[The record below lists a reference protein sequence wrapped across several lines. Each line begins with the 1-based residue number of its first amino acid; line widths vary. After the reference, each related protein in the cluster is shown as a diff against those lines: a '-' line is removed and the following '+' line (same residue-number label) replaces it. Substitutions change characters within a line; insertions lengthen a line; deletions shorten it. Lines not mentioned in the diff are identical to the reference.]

1 MKKLNKKRVALLTAC
16 VVSAVAHMGF
26 AAEAEDMDAYEGAD
40 YVVTATKTQI
50 EKKEVPVAV
59 EVITEQKI
67 KDLGAYSVQDA
78 LRLAAN
84 VDVQDNGMT
93 GNQVQLRGNSTMH
106 TLILI
111 DGKRMAA
118 ENTQSSQNAYELKR
132 INISDVER
140 IEVIRGNGSALYGS
154 DAMGGVINI
163 ITKKATTPSI
173 SVNMHTGTK
182 DEATSFMYSSG
193 KQGKLSLKLGGGI
206 EKVRKIDS
214 GVYKSYSKDSRTGK
228 ITSTDASS
236 TNMYG
241 TRRFLNTG
249 LNYAFD
255 DNHSLDFD
263 MNFMREQLKSFS
275 WNSMGTDYTNTGTM
289 APFLTKQ
296 AAPAA
301 LKAML
306 TKPIADGGKFGLT
319 EGTPRYTAMYNAMY
333 DEFYAQMLESMKE
346 KYGDM
351 ALPVKYPMLSSH
363 FYDNNRSDYSLG
375 YNGKDGKH
383 DYNFRTYF
391 SELRKEN
398 TSWYKNLNTNATK
411 FVDFDMNNYKQLVVE
426 GKDSYKMD
434 DSNTLTFGAEY
445 KKDTMNG
452 THLQGRGSGV
462 HDITVNGKSK
472 TSSEVSSETA
482 AVYLQDE
489 LKVGDKLLLI
499 PAVRIDHHDSF
510 GTHTSPKLGATYKLS
525 ENARLKANWGKGY
538 RAPTLY
544 ELYAQMEKVGMAPMP
559 VNVIGNP
566 DLQPEESTNFDFGF
580 EAEKGKTTGKV
591 TYYHNK
597 IKNMIDGGDYD
608 PVKLAQNIIWSEYIN
623 RGEVEIS
630 GLESEI
636 GYNFDEHWSLR
647 GVYNYMDAKDLQ
659 SGERLAY
666 RARHNGLVQLTYTDA
681 KENPLTVNLY
691 NRYYFNYHQT
701 NSEGYQNDY
710 SYSTTGLIV
719 SKQFNKNYRVYAGVD
734 NIFNKSFLYDTYHT
748 YSIDGR
754 TWRVGAEMTF

>member
-1 MKKLNKKRVALLTAC
+1 MRNLNKKKIALLTAC
-16 VVSAVAHMGF
+16 VVSAVGHMAF
-26 AAEAEDMDAYEGAD
+26 AAEADNYDEYSGAD
-40 YVVTATKTQI
+40 YVVTATKTQL
-50 EKKEVPVAV
+50 EKKEVPQSV

-67 KDLGAYSVQDA
+67 KELGAYSVQDA
-78 LRLAAN
+78 LRLAN
-84 VDVQDNGMT
+84 NIDVQDNGMT
-93 GNQVQLRGNSTMH
+93 GNQVQMRGNSTMH
-106 TLILI
+106 TLILV

-118 ENTQSSQNAYELKR
+118 ENTQSSKNAYELKR

-140 IEVIRGNGSALYGS
+140 IEIIRSNGSALYGS
-154 DAMGGVINI
+154 DAIGGVINI
-163 ITKKATTPSI
+163 ITKKSTTPSI

-193 KQGKLSLKLGGGI
+193 KQGKLSLKIGGGI
-206 EKVRKIDS
+206 EKVRKLDS
-214 GVYKSYSKDSRTGK
+214 GVYKNYSKNTTTGAV
-228 ITSTDASS
+228 TSTDASS

-249 LNYAFD
+249 LSYAFD

-275 WNSMGTDYTNTGTM
+275 WSSMATDYTETQMTTLLG
-289 APFLTKQ
+289 FLRKQ
-296 AAPAA
+296 AIAGGAPAA
-301 LKAML
+301 MVNSQAFVNGLLK
-306 TKPIADGGKFGLT
+306 KG
-319 EGTPRYTAMYNAMY
+319 YTMEQLNA
-333 DEFYAQMLESMKE
+333 SMPDPTTIK
-346 KYGDM
+346 
-351 ALPVKYPMLSSH
+351 KYPQLSSH
-363 FYDNNRSDYSLG
+363 FYDNTRSDYSLG

-391 SELRKEN
+391 SELRKDN
-398 TSWYKNLNTNATK
+398 TSWYKNLNTNADK
-411 FVDFDMNNYKQLVVE
+411 FVDFDQNNYKELVVE

-434 DSNTLTFGAEY
+434 DNNTLTFGAEY
-445 KKDTMNG
+445 KKDIMNG
-452 THLQGRGSGV
+452 THLKGRGTDQ
-462 HDITVNGKSK
+462 HDVTVNGKSK
-472 TSSEVSSETA
+472 ISSEVSSETA
-482 AVYLQDE
+482 AVYLQNE
-489 LKVGDKLLLI
+489 WKIGDKLLLI

-510 GTHTSPKLGATYKLS
+510 GTHTSPKLGVTYKLS
-525 ENARLKANWGKGY
+525 ENARVKANWGKGY

-544 ELYAQMEKVGMAPMP
+544 ELYSQMEKVGMAPMP

-580 EAEKGKTTGKV
+580 EAEKGKVNGKV
-591 TYYHNK
+591 TYYQNK

-608 PVKLAQNIIWSEYIN
+608 PDKLAQNIIWSEYIN
-623 RGEVEIS
+623 RGEVEIK

-636 GYNFDEHWSLR
+636 GYNFDEHWSVR
-647 GVYNYMDAKDLQ
+647 GVYNYLDAKNLETGD
-659 SGERLAY
+659 RLAY
-666 RARHNGLVQLTYTDA
+666 RARHNGLIQLTYTDA

-691 NRYYFNYHQT
+691 NRYYFNYHQSNT
-701 NSEGYQNDY
+701 DGYQQDY
-710 SYSTTGLIV
+710 SYSTTGLTV

>member
-1 MKKLNKKRVALLTAC
+1 MRKMSKKRFAFLTAC
-16 VVSAVAHMGF
+16 VVSAVANMGF
-26 AAEAEDMDAYEGAD
+26 AAEAEDMDVYEGAD

-182 DEATSFMYSSG
+182 DEATSFLYSSG

-206 EKVRKIDS
+206 EKIRKIDS
-214 GVYKSYSKDSRTGK
+214 GVYKSYSSSGS
-228 ITSTDASS
+228 STDAST

-275 WNSMGTDYTNTGTM
+275 WNSMATDYTETQMTTLGNFIKSMTGMDLATM
-289 APFLTKQ
+289 P
-296 AAPAA
+296 PAVA
-301 LKAML
+301 NRILSQ
-306 TKPIADGGKFGLT
+306 FGD
-319 EGTPRYTAMYNAMY
+319 YTVDDLNM
-333 DEFYAQMLESMKE
+333 SMPDPTTIK
-346 KYGDM
+346 
-351 ALPVKYPMLSSH
+351 KYPQISSH

-398 TSWYKNLNTNATK
+398 TSWYKNLNTNTTK
-411 FVDFDMNNYKQLVVE
+411 FVDFDVNNYKQLVVE

-434 DSNTLTFGAEY
+434 DKNTLTFGAEY

-462 HDITVNGKSK
+462 HDIFVNGKSK
-472 TSSEVSSETA
+472 ASSEVSSETA

-580 EAEKGKTTGKV
+580 EAEKGKTNGKV

-608 PVKLAQNIIWSEYIN
+608 PDKLAQNIIWTEYIN

-691 NRYYFNYHQT
+691 NRYYFNYHQSNT
-701 NSEGYQNDY
+701 EGYQNDY

>member
-1 MKKLNKKRVALLTAC
+1 MRNLNKKKIALLTAC
-16 VVSAVAHMGF
+16 VVSAVGHMAF
-26 AAEAEDMDAYEGAD
+26 AAEADNYDEYSGAD
-40 YVVTATKTQI
+40 YVVTATKTQL
-50 EKKEVPVAV
+50 EKKEVPQSV

-67 KDLGAYSVQDA
+67 KELGAYSVQDA
-78 LRLAAN
+78 LRLAN
-84 VDVQDNGMT
+84 NIDVQDNGMT
-93 GNQVQLRGNSTMH
+93 GNQVQMRGNSTMH
-106 TLILI
+106 TLILV

-140 IEVIRGNGSALYGS
+140 IEIIRSNGSALYGS
-154 DAMGGVINI
+154 DAIGGVINI
-163 ITKKATTPSI
+163 ITKKSTTPSI

-193 KQGKLSLKLGGGI
+193 KQGKLSLKIGGGI
-206 EKVRKIDS
+206 EKVRKLDS
-214 GVYKSYSKDSRTGK
+214 GVYKSYSKNSTTGVV
-228 ITSTDASS
+228 TSTDASS

-249 LNYAFD
+249 LSYAFD

-275 WNSMGTDYTNTGTM
+275 WSSMATDYTETQMTTLLG
-289 APFLTKQ
+289 FLRKQ
-296 AAPAA
+296 AIAGGAPAA
-301 LKAML
+301 MVNSQAFVK
-306 TKPIADGGKFGLT
+306 GLLNK
-319 EGTPRYTAMYNAMY
+319 GYTMEQLNA
-333 DEFYAQMLESMKE
+333 SMPDPTTIK
-346 KYGDM
+346 
-351 ALPVKYPMLSSH
+351 KYPQLSSH
-363 FYDNNRSDYSLG
+363 FYDNTRSDYSLG

-391 SELRKEN
+391 SELRKDN
-398 TSWYKNLNTNATK
+398 TSWYKNLNTNADK
-411 FVDFDMNNYKQLVVE
+411 FVDFDQNNYKQLVVE

-434 DSNTLTFGAEY
+434 DNNTLTFGAEY
-445 KKDTMNG
+445 KKDIMNG
-452 THLQGRGSGV
+452 THLKGRGTDQ
-462 HDITVNGKSK
+462 HDVTVNGKSK

-482 AVYLQDE
+482 AVYLQNE
-489 LKVGDKLLLI
+489 WKIGDKLLLI

-525 ENARLKANWGKGY
+525 ENARVKANWGKGY

-544 ELYAQMEKVGMAPMP
+544 ELYSQMEKVGMAPMP

-580 EAEKGKTTGKV
+580 EAEKGNVSGKV
-591 TYYHNK
+591 TYYQNK

-608 PVKLAQNIIWSEYIN
+608 PDKLAQNIIWSKYIN
-623 RGEVEIS
+623 RGEVEIK

-636 GYNFDEHWSLR
+636 GYNFDEHWSVR
-647 GVYNYMDAKDLQ
+647 GVYNYLDAKDLEN
-659 SGERLAY
+659 GDRLAY
-666 RARHNGLVQLTYTDA
+666 RARHNGLIQLTYTDA

-691 NRYYFNYHQT
+691 NRYYFNYHQSNT
-701 NSEGYQNDY
+701 DGYQQDY
-710 SYSTTGLIV
+710 SYSTTGLTV

>member
-1 MKKLNKKRVALLTAC
+1 MRNLNKKKIALLTAC
-16 VVSAVAHMGF
+16 VVSAVGHMAF
-26 AAEAEDMDAYEGAD
+26 AAEADNYDEYSGAD
-40 YVVTATKTQI
+40 YVVTATKTQL
-50 EKKEVPVAV
+50 EKKEVPQSV

-67 KDLGAYSVQDA
+67 KELGSYSVQDA
-78 LRLAAN
+78 LRLAN
-84 VDVQDNGMT
+84 NIDVQDNGMT
-93 GNQVQLRGNSTMH
+93 GNQVQMRGNSTMH
-106 TLILI
+106 TLILV

-118 ENTQSSQNAYELKR
+118 ENTQSSKNAYELKR

-140 IEVIRGNGSALYGS
+140 IEIIRSNGSALYGS
-154 DAMGGVINI
+154 DAIGGVINI
-163 ITKKATTPSI
+163 ITKKSTTPSI

-193 KQGKLSLKLGGGI
+193 KQGKLSLKIGGGI
-206 EKVRKIDS
+206 EKVRKLDS
-214 GVYKSYSKDSRTGK
+214 GVYKNYSKNTTTGAV
-228 ITSTDASS
+228 TSTDANS

-249 LNYAFD
+249 LSYAFD

-275 WNSMGTDYTNTGTM
+275 WSSMATDYTETQMTTLLG
-289 APFLTKQ
+289 FLRKQ
-296 AAPAA
+296 AIAGGAPAA
-301 LKAML
+301 MVNSQVFVNGLLK
-306 TKPIADGGKFGLT
+306 KG
-319 EGTPRYTAMYNAMY
+319 YTMEQLNA
-333 DEFYAQMLESMKE
+333 SMPDPTTIK
-346 KYGDM
+346 
-351 ALPVKYPMLSSH
+351 KYPQLSSH
-363 FYDNNRSDYSLG
+363 FYDNTRSDYSLG

-391 SELRKEN
+391 SELRKDN
-398 TSWYKNLNTNATK
+398 TSWYKNLNTNADK
-411 FVDFDMNNYKQLVVE
+411 FVDFDQNNYKQLVVE

-434 DSNTLTFGAEY
+434 DNNTLTFGAEY
-445 KKDTMNG
+445 KKDIMNG
-452 THLQGRGSGV
+452 THLKGRGTDQ
-462 HDITVNGKSK
+462 HDVTVNGKSK
-472 TSSEVSSETA
+472 ISSEVSSETA
-482 AVYLQDE
+482 AVYLQNE
-489 LKVGDKLLLI
+489 WKIGDKLLLI

-525 ENARLKANWGKGY
+525 ENARVKANWGKGY

-544 ELYAQMEKVGMAPMP
+544 ELYSQMEKVGMAPMP
-559 VNVIGNP
+559 VNVIGNL

-580 EAEKGKTTGKV
+580 EAEKGKVNGKV

-608 PVKLAQNIIWSEYIN
+608 PDKLAQNIIWSKYIN
-623 RGEVEIS
+623 RGEVEIK

-636 GYNFDEHWSLR
+636 GYNFDEHWSVR
-647 GVYNYMDAKDLQ
+647 GVYNYLDAKDLET
-659 SGERLAY
+659 GDRLAY
-666 RARHNGLVQLTYTDA
+666 RARHNGLIQLTYTDA

-691 NRYYFNYHQT
+691 NRYYFNYHQSNT
-701 NSEGYQNDY
+701 DGYQQDY
-710 SYSTTGLIV
+710 SYSTTGLTV

>member
-1 MKKLNKKRVALLTAC
+1 MRNLNKKKIALLTAC
-16 VVSAVAHMGF
+16 VVSAVGHMAF
-26 AAEAEDMDAYEGAD
+26 AAEADNYDEYSGAD
-40 YVVTATKTQI
+40 YVVTATKTQL
-50 EKKEVPVAV
+50 EKKEVPQSV

-67 KDLGAYSVQDA
+67 KELGAYSVQDA
-78 LRLAAN
+78 LRLAN
-84 VDVQDNGMT
+84 NIDVQDNGMT
-93 GNQVQLRGNSTMH
+93 GNQVQMRGNSTMH
-106 TLILI
+106 TLILV

-118 ENTQSSQNAYELKR
+118 ENTQSSKNAYELKR

-140 IEVIRGNGSALYGS
+140 IEIIRSNGSALYGS
-154 DAMGGVINI
+154 DAIGGVINI
-163 ITKKATTPSI
+163 ITKKSTTPSI

-193 KQGKLSLKLGGGI
+193 KQGKLSLKIGGGI
-206 EKVRKIDS
+206 EKVRKLDS
-214 GVYKSYSKDSRTGK
+214 GVYKNYSKNTTTGAV
-228 ITSTDASS
+228 TSTDANS

-249 LNYAFD
+249 LSYAFD

-275 WNSMGTDYTNTGTM
+275 WSSMATDYTETQMTTLLG
-289 APFLTKQ
+289 FLRKQ
-296 AAPAA
+296 AIAGGAPAA
-301 LKAML
+301 MVNSQVFVNGLLK
-306 TKPIADGGKFGLT
+306 KG
-319 EGTPRYTAMYNAMY
+319 YTMEQLNA
-333 DEFYAQMLESMKE
+333 SMPDPTTIK
-346 KYGDM
+346 
-351 ALPVKYPMLSSH
+351 KYPQLSSH
-363 FYDNNRSDYSLG
+363 FYDNTRSDYSLG

-391 SELRKEN
+391 SELRKDN
-398 TSWYKNLNTNATK
+398 TSWYKNLNTNADK
-411 FVDFDMNNYKQLVVE
+411 FVDFDQNNYKQLVVE

-434 DSNTLTFGAEY
+434 DNNTLTFGAEY
-445 KKDTMNG
+445 KKDIMNG
-452 THLQGRGSGV
+452 THLKGRGTDQ
-462 HDITVNGKSK
+462 HDVTVNGKSK
-472 TSSEVSSETA
+472 ISSEVSSETA
-482 AVYLQDE
+482 AVYLQNE
-489 LKVGDKLLLI
+489 WKIGDKLLLI

-525 ENARLKANWGKGY
+525 ENARVKANWGKGY

-544 ELYAQMEKVGMAPMP
+544 ELYSQMEKVGMAPMP

-580 EAEKGKTTGKV
+580 EAEKGKVNGKV
-591 TYYHNK
+591 SYYHNK

-608 PVKLAQNIIWSEYIN
+608 PDKLAQNIIWSKYIN
-623 RGEVEIS
+623 RGEVEIK

-636 GYNFDEHWSLR
+636 GYNFDEHWSVR
-647 GVYNYMDAKDLQ
+647 GVYNYLDAKDLET
-659 SGERLAY
+659 GDRLAY
-666 RARHNGLVQLTYTDA
+666 RARHNGLIQLTYTDA

-691 NRYYFNYHQT
+691 NRYYFNYHQSNT
-701 NSEGYQNDY
+701 DGYQQDY
-710 SYSTTGLIV
+710 SYSTTGLTV

>member
-1 MKKLNKKRVALLTAC
+1 MRNLNKKKIALLTAC
-16 VVSAVAHMGF
+16 VVSAVGHMAF
-26 AAEAEDMDAYEGAD
+26 AAEADNYDEYSGAD
-40 YVVTATKTQI
+40 YVVTATKTQL
-50 EKKEVPVAV
+50 EKKEVPQSV

-67 KDLGAYSVQDA
+67 KELGAYSVQDA
-78 LRLAAN
+78 LRLAN
-84 VDVQDNGMT
+84 NIDVQDNGMT

-106 TLILI
+106 TLILV

-140 IEVIRGNGSALYGS
+140 IEIIRSNGSALYGS
-154 DAMGGVINI
+154 DAIGGVINI
-163 ITKKATTPSI
+163 ITKKSTTPSI

-193 KQGKLSLKLGGGI
+193 KQGKLSLKIGGGI
-206 EKVRKIDS
+206 EKVRKLDS
-214 GVYKSYSKDSRTGK
+214 GVYKNYSKNKTTGAV
-228 ITSTDASS
+228 TSTDASS

-249 LNYAFD
+249 LSYAFD

-275 WNSMGTDYTNTGTM
+275 WNSMATDYTETQMTTLLG
-289 APFLTKQ
+289 FLRKQ
-296 AAPAA
+296 AIAGGAPAA
-301 LKAML
+301 MVNSQAFVNGLLK
-306 TKPIADGGKFGLT
+306 KG
-319 EGTPRYTAMYNAMY
+319 YTMEQLNA
-333 DEFYAQMLESMKE
+333 SMPDPTTIK
-346 KYGDM
+346 
-351 ALPVKYPMLSSH
+351 KYPQLSSH
-363 FYDNNRSDYSLG
+363 FYDNTRSDYSLG

-398 TSWYKNLNTNATK
+398 TSWYKNLNTNTTK
-411 FVDFDMNNYKQLVVE
+411 FVDFDQNNYKQLVVE

-434 DSNTLTFGAEY
+434 ENNTLTFGAEY
-445 KKDTMNG
+445 KKDIMNG
-452 THLQGRGSGV
+452 THLKGRGSDL
-462 HDITVNGKSK
+462 HDVTVNGKSK

-482 AVYLQDE
+482 AVYLQNE
-489 LKVGDKLLLI
+489 WKIGDKLLLI

-525 ENARLKANWGKGY
+525 ENARVKANWGKGY

-544 ELYAQMEKVGMAPMP
+544 ELYSQMEKVGMAPMP

-580 EAEKGKTTGKV
+580 EAEKGKVNGKV

-608 PVKLAQNIIWSEYIN
+608 PDKLAQNIIWSEYIN
-623 RGEVEIS
+623 RGKVEIK

-636 GYNFDEHWSLR
+636 GYNFDEHWSVR
-647 GVYNYMDAKDLQ
+647 GVYNYLDAKDLET
-659 SGERLAY
+659 GDRLAY
-666 RARHNGLVQLTYTDA
+666 RARHNGLIQLTYTDA

-691 NRYYFNYHQT
+691 NRYYFNYHQSNT
-701 NSEGYQNDY
+701 DGYQQDY
-710 SYSTTGLIV
+710 SYSTTGLTV

>member
-1 MKKLNKKRVALLTAC
+1 MRNLNKKKIALLTAC
-16 VVSAVAHMGF
+16 VVSAVGHMAF
-26 AAEAEDMDAYEGAD
+26 AAEADDYDEYSGAD
-40 YVVTATKTQI
+40 YVVTATKTQL
-50 EKKEVPVAV
+50 EKKEVPQSV

-67 KDLGAYSVQDA
+67 KELGAYSVQDA
-78 LRLAAN
+78 LRLAN
-84 VDVQDNGMT
+84 NIDVQDNGMT
-93 GNQVQLRGNSTMH
+93 GNQVQMRGNSTMH
-106 TLILI
+106 TLILV

-118 ENTQSSQNAYELKR
+118 ENTQSSKNAYELKR

-140 IEVIRGNGSALYGS
+140 IEIIRSNGSALYGS
-154 DAMGGVINI
+154 DAIGGVINI
-163 ITKKATTPSI
+163 ITKKSTTPSI

-193 KQGKLSLKLGGGI
+193 KQGKLSLKIGGGI
-206 EKVRKIDS
+206 EKVRKLDS
-214 GVYKSYSKDSRTGK
+214 GVYKNYSKNKTTGAV
-228 ITSTDASS
+228 TSTDASS

-249 LNYAFD
+249 LSYAFD

-275 WNSMGTDYTNTGTM
+275 WNSMATDYTETQMTTLLG
-289 APFLTKQ
+289 FLRKQ
-296 AAPAA
+296 AIAGGAPAA
-301 LKAML
+301 MVNSQAFVK
-306 TKPIADGGKFGLT
+306 GLLNK
-319 EGTPRYTAMYNAMY
+319 GYTMEQLNA
-333 DEFYAQMLESMKE
+333 SMPDPTTIK
-346 KYGDM
+346 
-351 ALPVKYPMLSSH
+351 KYPQLSSH
-363 FYDNNRSDYSLG
+363 FYDNTRSDYSLG

-391 SELRKEN
+391 SELRKDN
-398 TSWYKNLNTNATK
+398 TSWYKNLNTNTDK
-411 FVDFDMNNYKQLVVE
+411 FVDFDQNNYKQLVVE

-434 DSNTLTFGAEY
+434 DNNTLTFGAEY
-445 KKDTMNG
+445 KKDIMNG
-452 THLQGRGSGV
+452 THLKGRGTDQ
-462 HDITVNGKSK
+462 HDVTVNGKSK

-482 AVYLQDE
+482 AVYLQNE
-489 LKVGDKLLLI
+489 WKIGDKLLLI

-525 ENARLKANWGKGY
+525 ENARVKANWGKGY

-544 ELYAQMEKVGMAPMP
+544 ELYSQMEKVGMAPMP

-580 EAEKGKTTGKV
+580 EAEKGKVNGKV

-608 PVKLAQNIIWSEYIN
+608 PDKLAQNIIWSEYIN
-623 RGEVEIS
+623 RGKVEIK

-636 GYNFDEHWSLR
+636 GYNFDEHWSVR
-647 GVYNYMDAKDLQ
+647 GVYNYLDAKDLET
-659 SGERLAY
+659 GDRLAY
-666 RARHNGLVQLTYTDA
+666 RARHNGLIQLTYTDA

-691 NRYYFNYHQT
+691 NRYYFNYHQSNT
-701 NSEGYQNDY
+701 DGYQQDY
-710 SYSTTGLIV
+710 SYSTTGLTV

>member
-1 MKKLNKKRVALLTAC
+1 MRKMSKKRFAFLTAC
-16 VVSAVAHMGF
+16 VVSAVANMGF
-26 AAEAEDMDAYEGAD
+26 AAEAEDMDVYEGAD

-182 DEATSFMYSSG
+182 DEATSFLYSSG

-206 EKVRKIDS
+206 EKIRKIDS
-214 GVYKSYSKDSRTGK
+214 GVYKSYSSSGS
-228 ITSTDASS
+228 STDAST

-275 WNSMGTDYTNTGTM
+275 WNSMASDYTETQMTTLLGFIRKNAIAGG
-289 APFLTKQ
+289 
-296 AAPAA
+296 APAA
-301 LKAML
+301 MVNSQAFINRLLAQ
-306 TKPIADGGKFGLT
+306 G
-319 EGTPRYTAMYNAMY
+319 YTMEQLNA
-333 DEFYAQMLESMKE
+333 SMP
-346 KYGDM
+346 D
-351 ALPVKYPMLSSH
+351 PTTIQHYPQISSH
-363 FYDNNRSDYSLG
+363 FYNNNRSDYSLG

-398 TSWYKNLNTNATK
+398 TSWYKNLNTNTTK
-411 FVDFDMNNYKQLVVE
+411 FIDFDVNNYKQMVVE

-434 DSNTLTFGAEY
+434 DNNTLTFGAEY

-472 TSSEVSSETA
+472 ASPEVSSETA
-482 AVYLQDE
+482 AVYLQDA
-489 LKVGDKLLLI
+489 LKIGDKLLLI

-580 EAEKGKTTGKV
+580 EAEKGKTNGKV

-608 PVKLAQNIIWSEYIN
+608 PDKLAQNIIWTEYIN

-636 GYNFDEHWSLR
+636 GYNFDEHWSVR
-647 GVYNYMDAKDLQ
+647 GVYNYMDAKDLE

-691 NRYYFNYHQT
+691 NRYYFNYHQSNT
-701 NSEGYQNDY
+701 EGYQNDY

>member
-1 MKKLNKKRVALLTAC
+1 MRNLNKKKIALLTAC
-16 VVSAVAHMGF
+16 VVSAVGHMAF
-26 AAEAEDMDAYEGAD
+26 AAEADNYDEYSGAD
-40 YVVTATKTQI
+40 YVVTATKTQL
-50 EKKEVPVAV
+50 EKKEVPQSV

-67 KDLGAYSVQDA
+67 KELGAYSVQDA
-78 LRLAAN
+78 LRLAN
-84 VDVQDNGMT
+84 NIDVQDNGMT
-93 GNQVQLRGNSTMH
+93 GNQVQMRGNSTMH
-106 TLILI
+106 TLILV

-140 IEVIRGNGSALYGS
+140 IEIIRSNGSALYGS
-154 DAMGGVINI
+154 DAIGGVINI
-163 ITKKATTPSI
+163 ITKKSTTPSI

-193 KQGKLSLKLGGGI
+193 KQGKLSLKIGGGI
-206 EKVRKIDS
+206 EKVRKLDS
-214 GVYKSYSKDSRTGK
+214 GVYKNYSKNTTTGAV
-228 ITSTDASS
+228 TSTDASS

-249 LNYAFD
+249 LSYAFD

-275 WNSMGTDYTNTGTM
+275 WSSMATDYTETQMTTLLG
-289 APFLTKQ
+289 FLRKQ
-296 AAPAA
+296 AIAGGAPAA
-301 LKAML
+301 MVNSQVFVNGLLK
-306 TKPIADGGKFGLT
+306 KG
-319 EGTPRYTAMYNAMY
+319 YTMEQLNA
-333 DEFYAQMLESMKE
+333 SMPDPTTIK
-346 KYGDM
+346 
-351 ALPVKYPMLSSH
+351 KYPQLSSH
-363 FYDNNRSDYSLG
+363 FYDNTRSDYSLG

-391 SELRKEN
+391 SELRKDN
-398 TSWYKNLNTNATK
+398 TSWYKNLNTNADK
-411 FVDFDMNNYKQLVVE
+411 FIDFDQNNYKQLVVE

-434 DSNTLTFGAEY
+434 DNNTLTFGAEY
-445 KKDTMNG
+445 KKDIMNG
-452 THLQGRGSGV
+452 THLKGRGTDQ
-462 HDITVNGKSK
+462 HDVTVNGKSK

-482 AVYLQDE
+482 AVYLQNE
-489 LKVGDKLLLI
+489 WKIGDKLLLI

-525 ENARLKANWGKGY
+525 ENARVKANWGKGY

-544 ELYAQMEKVGMAPMP
+544 ELYSQMEKVGMAPMP

-580 EAEKGKTTGKV
+580 EAEKGKVNGKV
-591 TYYHNK
+591 TYYQNK

-608 PVKLAQNIIWSEYIN
+608 PDKLAQNIIWSKYIN
-623 RGEVEIS
+623 RGEVEIK

-636 GYNFDEHWSLR
+636 GYNFDEHWSVR
-647 GVYNYMDAKDLQ
+647 GVYNYLDAKDLET
-659 SGERLAY
+659 GDRLAY
-666 RARHNGLVQLTYTDA
+666 RARHNGLIQLTYTDA

-691 NRYYFNYHQT
+691 NRYYFNYHQSNT
-701 NSEGYQNDY
+701 DGYQQDY
-710 SYSTTGLIV
+710 SYSTTGLTV

>member
-1 MKKLNKKRVALLTAC
+1 MRNLNKKKIALLTAC
-16 VVSAVAHMGF
+16 VVSAVAHMAF
-26 AAEAEDMDAYEGAD
+26 AAEADNYDEYSGAD
-40 YVVTATKTQI
+40 YVVTATRTQL
-50 EKKEVPVAV
+50 EKKEVPQSV

-67 KDLGAYSVQDA
+67 KEVGAYSVQDA
-78 LRLAAN
+78 LRLAN
-84 VDVQDNGMT
+84 NIDVQDNGMT
-93 GNQVQLRGNSTMH
+93 GNQVQMRGNSTMH
-106 TLILI
+106 TLILV

-140 IEVIRGNGSALYGS
+140 IEIIRSNGSALYGS
-154 DAMGGVINI
+154 DAIGGVINI
-163 ITKKATTPSI
+163 ITKKSTTPSI
-173 SVNMHTGTK
+173 SVNMHTATK
-182 DEATSFMYSSG
+182 DEASSFLYSSG

-206 EKVRKIDS
+206 EKIRKIDS
-214 GVYKSYSKDSRTGK
+214 GVYKSYSKNSNTGV
-228 ITSTDASS
+228 ITSTDAST

-263 MNFMREQLKSFS
+263 MNFMREQLKSYG
-275 WNSMGTDYTNTGTM
+275 WNSMASDYTETQMTTM
-289 APFLTKQ
+289 LAFIRKQ
-296 AAPAA
+296 AIAGGAPAA
-301 LKAML
+301 IVNSQAFVNRLLAQ
-306 TKPIADGGKFGLT
+306 G
-319 EGTPRYTAMYNAMY
+319 YTMEQLNA
-333 DEFYAQMLESMKE
+333 SMP
-346 KYGDM
+346 D
-351 ALPVKYPMLSSH
+351 PTTIQKYPQLSSH
-363 FYDNNRSDYSLG
+363 FYDNTRSDYSLG

-398 TSWYKNLNTNATK
+398 TSWYKNLNTNANK
-411 FVDFDMNNYKQLVVE
+411 FVDFDQNNYKQLVVE
-426 GKDSYKMD
+426 GKDSYNMD
-434 DSNTLTFGAEY
+434 DKNTLTFGAEY
-445 KKDTMNG
+445 KKDIMNG
-452 THLQGRGSGV
+452 THLKGSGTDR

-472 TSSEVSSETA
+472 TASEVSSETA

-489 LKVGDKLLLI
+489 LKVGDKLLVI
-499 PAVRIDHHDSF
+499 PAIRIDHHDSF

-580 EAEKGKTTGKV
+580 EAEKGKANGKV

-608 PVKLAQNIIWSEYIN
+608 PVKLAQNIIWTEYMN

-636 GYNFDEHWSLR
+636 GYNFDEHWSVR
-647 GVYNYMDAKDLQ
+647 GVYNYLDAKDLET
-659 SGERLAY
+659 GDRLAY
-666 RARHNGLVQLTYTDA
+666 RARHNGLIQLTYTDA

-691 NRYYFNYHQT
+691 NRYYFNYHQS
-701 NSEGYQNDY
+701 NSDGYQQDY
-710 SYSTTGLIV
+710 SYSTTGLTV

>member
-1 MKKLNKKRVALLTAC
+1 MRNLNKKKIALLTAC
-16 VVSAVAHMGF
+16 VVSAVGHMAF
-26 AAEAEDMDAYEGAD
+26 AAEADDYDEYSGAD
-40 YVVTATKTQI
+40 YVVTATKTQL
-50 EKKEVPVAV
+50 EKKEVPQSV

-67 KDLGAYSVQDA
+67 KELGAYSVQDA
-78 LRLAAN
+78 LRLAN
-84 VDVQDNGMT
+84 NIDVQDNGMT

-106 TLILI
+106 TLILV

-140 IEVIRGNGSALYGS
+140 IEIIRSNGSALYGS
-154 DAMGGVINI
+154 DAIGGVINI
-163 ITKKATTPSI
+163 ITKKSTTPSI

-193 KQGKLSLKLGGGI
+193 KQGKLSLKIGGGI
-206 EKVRKIDS
+206 EKVRKLDS
-214 GVYKSYSKDSRTGK
+214 GVYKNYSKNTTTGAV
-228 ITSTDASS
+228 TSTDASS

-249 LNYAFD
+249 LSYAFD

-275 WNSMGTDYTNTGTM
+275 WNSMATDYTETQMTTLLG
-289 APFLTKQ
+289 FLRKQ
-296 AAPAA
+296 AIAGGAPAA
-301 LKAML
+301 MVNSQAFVK
-306 TKPIADGGKFGLT
+306 GLLNK
-319 EGTPRYTAMYNAMY
+319 GYTMEQLNA
-333 DEFYAQMLESMKE
+333 SMPNPTTIK
-346 KYGDM
+346 
-351 ALPVKYPMLSSH
+351 KYPQLSSH
-363 FYDNNRSDYSLG
+363 FYDNTRSDYSLG

-391 SELRKEN
+391 SELRKDN
-398 TSWYKNLNTNATK
+398 TSWYKNLNTNADK
-411 FVDFDMNNYKQLVVE
+411 FVDFDQNNYKQLVVE

-434 DSNTLTFGAEY
+434 DNNTLTFGAEY
-445 KKDTMNG
+445 KKDIMNG
-452 THLQGRGSGV
+452 THLKGRGTDQ
-462 HDITVNGKSK
+462 HDVTVNGKSK

-482 AVYLQDE
+482 AVYLQNE
-489 LKVGDKLLLI
+489 WKIGDKLLLI

-525 ENARLKANWGKGY
+525 ENARVKANWGKGY

-544 ELYAQMEKVGMAPMP
+544 ELYSQMEKVGMAPMP

-580 EAEKGKTTGKV
+580 EAEKGKVSGKV
-591 TYYHNK
+591 TYYQNK

-608 PVKLAQNIIWSEYIN
+608 PDKLAQNIIWSKYIN
-623 RGEVEIS
+623 RGEVEIK

-636 GYNFDEHWSLR
+636 GYNFDEHWSVR
-647 GVYNYMDAKDLQ
+647 GVYNYLDAKDLET
-659 SGERLAY
+659 GDRLAY
-666 RARHNGLVQLTYTDA
+666 RARHNGLIQLTYTDA

-691 NRYYFNYHQT
+691 NRYYFNYHQSNT
-701 NSEGYQNDY
+701 DGYQQDY
-710 SYSTTGLIV
+710 SYSTTGLTV

>member
-1 MKKLNKKRVALLTAC
+1 MRNLNKKKIALLTAC
-16 VVSAVAHMGF
+16 VVSAVGHMAF
-26 AAEAEDMDAYEGAD
+26 AAEADNYDEYSGAD
-40 YVVTATKTQI
+40 YVVTATKTQL
-50 EKKEVPVAV
+50 EKKEVPQSV

-67 KDLGAYSVQDA
+67 KELGAYSVQDA
-78 LRLAAN
+78 LRLAN
-84 VDVQDNGMT
+84 NIDVQDNGMT

-106 TLILI
+106 TLILV

-140 IEVIRGNGSALYGS
+140 IEIIRSNGSALYGS
-154 DAMGGVINI
+154 DAIGGVINI
-163 ITKKATTPSI
+163 ITKKSTTPSI

-193 KQGKLSLKLGGGI
+193 KQGKLSLKIGGGI
-206 EKVRKIDS
+206 EKVRKLDS
-214 GVYKSYSKDSRTGK
+214 GVYKNYSKNKTTGAV
-228 ITSTDASS
+228 TSTDASS

-249 LNYAFD
+249 LSYSFD

-275 WNSMGTDYTNTGTM
+275 WNSMATDYTETQMTTLLG
-289 APFLTKQ
+289 FLRKQ
-296 AAPAA
+296 AIAGGAPAA
-301 LKAML
+301 MVNSQAFVNGLLK
-306 TKPIADGGKFGLT
+306 KG
-319 EGTPRYTAMYNAMY
+319 YTMEQLNA
-333 DEFYAQMLESMKE
+333 SMPDPTTIK
-346 KYGDM
+346 
-351 ALPVKYPMLSSH
+351 KYPQLSSH
-363 FYDNNRSDYSLG
+363 FYDNTRSDYSLG

-398 TSWYKNLNTNATK
+398 TSWYKNLNTNTTK
-411 FVDFDMNNYKQLVVE
+411 FVDFDQNNYKQLVVE

-434 DSNTLTFGAEY
+434 ENNTLTFGAEY
-445 KKDTMNG
+445 KKDIMNG
-452 THLQGRGSGV
+452 THLKGRGSDL
-462 HDITVNGKSK
+462 HDVTVNGKSK

-482 AVYLQDE
+482 AVYLQNE
-489 LKVGDKLLLI
+489 WKIGDKLLLI

-525 ENARLKANWGKGY
+525 ENARVKANWGKGY

-544 ELYAQMEKVGMAPMP
+544 ELYSQMEKVGMAPMP

-566 DLQPEESTNFDFGF
+566 NLQPEESTNFDFGF
-580 EAEKGKTTGKV
+580 EAEKGKVNGKV

-608 PVKLAQNIIWSEYIN
+608 PDKLAQNIIWSEYIN
-623 RGEVEIS
+623 RGEVEIK

-636 GYNFDEHWSLR
+636 GYNFDEHWSVR
-647 GVYNYMDAKDLQ
+647 GVYNYLDAKDLET
-659 SGERLAY
+659 GDRLAY
-666 RARHNGLVQLTYTDA
+666 RARHNGLLQLTYTDA

-691 NRYYFNYHQT
+691 NRYYFNYHQSNT
-701 NSEGYQNDY
+701 DGYQQDY
-710 SYSTTGLIV
+710 SYSTTGLTV

>member
-1 MKKLNKKRVALLTAC
+1 MRNLNKKKIALLTAC
-16 VVSAVAHMGF
+16 VVSAVGHMAF
-26 AAEAEDMDAYEGAD
+26 AAEADNYDEYSGAD
-40 YVVTATKTQI
+40 YVVTATKTQL
-50 EKKEVPVAV
+50 EKKEVPQSV

-67 KDLGAYSVQDA
+67 KELGAYSVQDA
-78 LRLAAN
+78 LRLAN
-84 VDVQDNGMT
+84 NIDVQDNGMT
-93 GNQVQLRGNSTMH
+93 GNQVQMRGNSTMH
-106 TLILI
+106 TLILV

-118 ENTQSSQNAYELKR
+118 ENTQSSKNAYELKR

-140 IEVIRGNGSALYGS
+140 IEIIRSNGSALYGS
-154 DAMGGVINI
+154 DAIGGVINI
-163 ITKKATTPSI
+163 ITKKSTTPSI

-193 KQGKLSLKLGGGI
+193 KQGKLSLKIGGGI
-206 EKVRKIDS
+206 EKVRKLDS
-214 GVYKSYSKDSRTGK
+214 GVYKNYSKNTTTGAV
-228 ITSTDASS
+228 TSTDASS

-249 LNYAFD
+249 LSYAFD

-275 WNSMGTDYTNTGTM
+275 WSSMATDYTETQMTTLLG
-289 APFLTKQ
+289 FLRKQ
-296 AAPAA
+296 AIAGGAPAA
-301 LKAML
+301 MVNSQVFVNGLLK
-306 TKPIADGGKFGLT
+306 KG
-319 EGTPRYTAMYNAMY
+319 YTMEQLNA
-333 DEFYAQMLESMKE
+333 SMPDPTTIK
-346 KYGDM
+346 
-351 ALPVKYPMLSSH
+351 KYPQLSSH
-363 FYDNNRSDYSLG
+363 FYDNTRSDYSLG

-391 SELRKEN
+391 SELRKDN
-398 TSWYKNLNTNATK
+398 TSWYKNLNTNADK
-411 FVDFDMNNYKQLVVE
+411 FVDFDQNNYKELVVE

-434 DSNTLTFGAEY
+434 DNNTLTFGAEY
-445 KKDTMNG
+445 KKDIMNG
-452 THLQGRGSGV
+452 THLKGRGTDQ
-462 HDITVNGKSK
+462 HDVTVNGKSK
-472 TSSEVSSETA
+472 ISSEVSSETA
-482 AVYLQDE
+482 AVYLQNE
-489 LKVGDKLLLI
+489 WKIGDKLLLI

-525 ENARLKANWGKGY
+525 ENARVKANWGKGY

-544 ELYAQMEKVGMAPMP
+544 ELYSQMEKVGMAPMP

-580 EAEKGKTTGKV
+580 EAEKGKVNGKV

-608 PVKLAQNIIWSEYIN
+608 PDKLAQNIIWSKYIN
-623 RGEVEIS
+623 RGEVEIK

-636 GYNFDEHWSLR
+636 GYNFDEHWSVR
-647 GVYNYMDAKDLQ
+647 GVYNYLDAKDLET
-659 SGERLAY
+659 GDRLAY
-666 RARHNGLVQLTYTDA
+666 RARHNGLIQLTYTDA

-691 NRYYFNYHQT
+691 NRYYFNYHQSNT
-701 NSEGYQNDY
+701 DGYQQDY
-710 SYSTTGLIV
+710 SYSTTGLTV

-748 YSIDGR
+748 YSIDGY

>member
-1 MKKLNKKRVALLTAC
+1 MRNLNKKKIALLTAC
-16 VVSAVAHMGF
+16 VVSAVGHMAF
-26 AAEAEDMDAYEGAD
+26 AAEADNYDEYSGAD
-40 YVVTATKTQI
+40 YVVTATKTQL
-50 EKKEVPVAV
+50 EKKEVPQSV

-78 LRLAAN
+78 LRLAN
-84 VDVQDNGMT
+84 NIDVQDNGMT
-93 GNQVQLRGNSTMH
+93 GNQVQMRGNSTMH
-106 TLILI
+106 TLILV

-140 IEVIRGNGSALYGS
+140 IEIIRSNGSALYGS
-154 DAMGGVINI
+154 DAIGGVINI
-163 ITKKATTPSI
+163 ITKKSTTPSI

-193 KQGKLSLKLGGGI
+193 KQGKLSLKIGGGI
-206 EKVRKIDS
+206 EKVRKLDS
-214 GVYKSYSKDSRTGK
+214 GVYKNYSKNTMTGTV
-228 ITSTDASS
+228 TSTDASS

-249 LNYAFD
+249 LSYAFD

-275 WNSMGTDYTNTGTM
+275 WNSMATDYTETQMTTLLG
-289 APFLTKQ
+289 FLRKQ
-296 AAPAA
+296 AIAGGAPAA
-301 LKAML
+301 MVNSQVFVK
-306 TKPIADGGKFGLT
+306 GLLNK
-319 EGTPRYTAMYNAMY
+319 GYTMEQLNA
-333 DEFYAQMLESMKE
+333 SMPDPTTIK
-346 KYGDM
+346 
-351 ALPVKYPMLSSH
+351 KYPQLSSH

-375 YNGKDGKH
+375 FNGKDGKH

-398 TSWYKNLNTNATK
+398 TSWYKNLNTNTTK
-411 FVDFDMNNYKQLVVE
+411 FVDFDQNNYKQLVVE

-434 DSNTLTFGAEY
+434 ENNTLTFGAEY
-445 KKDTMNG
+445 KKDIMNG
-452 THLQGRGSGV
+452 THLKGRGTDQ
-462 HDITVNGKSK
+462 HDVTVNGKSK

-482 AVYLQDE
+482 AVYLQNE
-489 LKVGDKLLLI
+489 WKIGDKLLLI

-544 ELYAQMEKVGMAPMP
+544 ELYSQMEKVGMAPMP

-580 EAEKGKTTGKV
+580 EAEKGKVNGKV
-591 TYYHNK
+591 SYYHNK

-608 PVKLAQNIIWSEYIN
+608 PDKLAQNIIWSKYIN
-623 RGEVEIS
+623 RGEVEIK

-636 GYNFDEHWSLR
+636 GYNFDEHWSVR
-647 GVYNYMDAKDLQ
+647 GVYNYLDAKDLET
-659 SGERLAY
+659 GDRLAY
-666 RARHNGLVQLTYTDA
+666 RARHNGLLQLTYTDA
-681 KENPLTVNLY
+681 KENPLIVNLY
-691 NRYYFNYHQT
+691 NRYYFNYHQSNT
-701 NSEGYQNDY
+701 DGYQQDY
-710 SYSTTGLIV
+710 SYSTTGLTV

>member
-1 MKKLNKKRVALLTAC
+1 MRNLNKKKIALLTAC
-16 VVSAVAHMGF
+16 VVSAVGHMAF
-26 AAEAEDMDAYEGAD
+26 AAEADNYDEYSGAD
-40 YVVTATKTQI
+40 YVVTATKTQL
-50 EKKEVPVAV
+50 EKKEVPQSV

-67 KDLGAYSVQDA
+67 KELGAYSVQDA
-78 LRLAAN
+78 LRLAN
-84 VDVQDNGMT
+84 NIDVQDNGMT
-93 GNQVQLRGNSTMH
+93 GNQVQMRGNSTMH
-106 TLILI
+106 TLILV

-118 ENTQSSQNAYELKR
+118 ENTQSSKNAYELKR

-140 IEVIRGNGSALYGS
+140 IEIIRSNGSALYGS
-154 DAMGGVINI
+154 DAIGGVINI
-163 ITKKATTPSI
+163 ITKKSTTPSI

-193 KQGKLSLKLGGGI
+193 RQGKLSLKIGGGI
-206 EKVRKIDS
+206 EKVRKLDS
-214 GVYKSYSKDSRTGK
+214 GVYKSYSKNTKTGAV
-228 ITSTDASS
+228 TSTDASS

-249 LNYAFD
+249 LSYAFD

-275 WNSMGTDYTNTGTM
+275 WNSMATDYTETQMTTM
-289 APFLTKQ
+289 LAFLRKN
-296 AAPAA
+296 AIAGGAPAA
-301 LKAML
+301 VVNSQAFIDKLLAK
-306 TKPIADGGKFGLT
+306 G
-319 EGTPRYTAMYNAMY
+319 YTMEQLNA
-333 DEFYAQMLESMKE
+333 SMPDPTTIK
-346 KYGDM
+346 
-351 ALPVKYPMLSSH
+351 KYPQISSH
-363 FYDNNRSDYSLG
+363 FYNNTRSDYSLG

-391 SELRKEN
+391 SELRKDN
-398 TSWYKNLNTNATK
+398 TSWYKNLNTNADK
-411 FVDFDMNNYKQLVVE
+411 FVDFDQNNYKQLVVE

-434 DSNTLTFGAEY
+434 DNNTLTFGAEY
-445 KKDTMNG
+445 KKDIMNG
-452 THLQGRGSGV
+452 THLKGRGTDQ
-462 HDITVNGKSK
+462 HDVTVNGKSK

-482 AVYLQDE
+482 AVYLQNE
-489 LKVGDKLLLI
+489 WKIGDKLLLI

-525 ENARLKANWGKGY
+525 ENARVKANWGKGY

-544 ELYAQMEKVGMAPMP
+544 ELYSQMEKVGMAPMP

-580 EAEKGKTTGKV
+580 EAEKGKVSGKV
-591 TYYHNK
+591 TYYQNK

-608 PVKLAQNIIWSEYIN
+608 PDKLAQNIIWSKYIN
-623 RGEVEIS
+623 RGEVEIK

-636 GYNFDEHWSLR
+636 GYNFDEHWSVR
-647 GVYNYMDAKDLQ
+647 GVYNYLDAKDLEN
-659 SGERLAY
+659 GDRLAY
-666 RARHNGLVQLTYTDA
+666 RARHNGLIQLTYTDA

-691 NRYYFNYHQT
+691 NRYYFNYHQSNT
-701 NSEGYQNDY
+701 DGYQQDY
-710 SYSTTGLIV
+710 SYSTTGLTV

>member
-16 VVSAVAHMGF
+16 VISAVAHMGF

-163 ITKKATTPSI
+163 ITKKATTPRI

-206 EKVRKIDS
+206 EKIRKIDS
-214 GVYKSYSKDSRTGK
+214 GVYKSYSSNGS
-228 ITSTDASS
+228 STDAST

-275 WNSMGTDYTNTGTM
+275 WNSMATDYTGTKMTTLGNFIKNMTGRD
-289 APFLTKQ
+289 LSIL
-296 AAPAA
+296 PASVA
-301 LKAML
+301 NGILSRFGNY
-306 TKPIADGGKFGLT
+306 TVADLD
-319 EGTPRYTAMYNAMY
+319 M
-333 DEFYAQMLESMKE
+333 SMP
-346 KYGDM
+346 D
-351 ALPVKYPMLSSH
+351 PTTITKYPQIASH

-383 DYNFRTYF
+383 DYSFRTYF

-411 FVDFDMNNYKQLVVE
+411 FVDFDVNNYKQLVVE

-434 DSNTLTFGAEY
+434 DKNTLTFGAEY

-452 THLQGRGSGV
+452 THLQGRGSGI
-462 HDITVNGKSK
+462 HDVVVNGKSK
-472 TSSEVSSETA
+472 TASEVSSETA
-482 AVYLQDE
+482 AIYLQDE

-580 EAEKGKTTGKV
+580 EAEKGKTSGKV

-608 PVKLAQNIIWSEYIN
+608 PVKLAQNIIWTEYIN

-691 NRYYFNYHQT
+691 NRYYFNYHQSNT
-701 NSEGYQNDY
+701 EGYQNDY

>member
-1 MKKLNKKRVALLTAC
+1 MRNLNKKKIALLTAC
-16 VVSAVAHMGF
+16 VVSAVGHMAF
-26 AAEAEDMDAYEGAD
+26 AAEADNYDEYSGAD
-40 YVVTATKTQI
+40 YVLTATKTQL
-50 EKKEVPVAV
+50 EKKEVPQSV

-67 KDLGAYSVQDA
+67 KELGAYSVQDA
-78 LRLAAN
+78 LRLAN
-84 VDVQDNGMT
+84 NIDVQDNGMT

-106 TLILI
+106 TLILV

-140 IEVIRGNGSALYGS
+140 IEIIRSNGSALYGS
-154 DAMGGVINI
+154 DAIGGVINI
-163 ITKKATTPSI
+163 ITKKSTTPSI

-193 KQGKLSLKLGGGI
+193 KQGKLSLKIGGGI
-206 EKVRKIDS
+206 EKVRKLDS
-214 GVYKSYSKDSRTGK
+214 GVYKNYSKNKTTGAV
-228 ITSTDASS
+228 TSTDASS

-249 LNYAFD
+249 LSYAFD

-275 WNSMGTDYTNTGTM
+275 WNSMATDYTETQMTTLLG
-289 APFLTKQ
+289 FLRKQ
-296 AAPAA
+296 AIAGGAPAA
-301 LKAML
+301 MVNSQAFVNGLLK
-306 TKPIADGGKFGLT
+306 KG
-319 EGTPRYTAMYNAMY
+319 YTMEQLNA
-333 DEFYAQMLESMKE
+333 SMPDPTTIK
-346 KYGDM
+346 
-351 ALPVKYPMLSSH
+351 KYPQLSSH
-363 FYDNNRSDYSLG
+363 FYDNTRSDYSLG

-391 SELRKEN
+391 SELRKDN
-398 TSWYKNLNTNATK
+398 TSWYKNLNTNADK
-411 FVDFDMNNYKQLVVE
+411 FVDFDQNNYKQLVVE

-434 DSNTLTFGAEY
+434 DNNTLTFGAEY
-445 KKDTMNG
+445 KKDIMNG
-452 THLQGRGSGV
+452 THLKGRGTDQ
-462 HDITVNGKSK
+462 HDVTVNGKSK

-482 AVYLQDE
+482 AVYLQNE
-489 LKVGDKLLLI
+489 WKIGDKLLLI

-525 ENARLKANWGKGY
+525 ENARVKANWGKGY

-544 ELYAQMEKVGMAPMP
+544 ELYSQMEKVGMAPMP

-566 DLQPEESTNFDFGF
+566 NLQPEESTNFDFGF
-580 EAEKGKTTGKV
+580 EAEKGKVNGKV

-608 PVKLAQNIIWSEYIN
+608 PDKLAQNIIWSEYIN
-623 RGEVEIS
+623 RGEVEIK

-636 GYNFDEHWSLR
+636 GYNFDEHWSVR
-647 GVYNYMDAKDLQ
+647 GVYNYLDAKDLET
-659 SGERLAY
+659 GDRLAY
-666 RARHNGLVQLTYTDA
+666 RARHNGLLQLTYTDA

-691 NRYYFNYHQT
+691 NRYYFNYHQSNT
-701 NSEGYQNDY
+701 DSYQQDY
-710 SYSTTGLIV
+710 SYSTTGLTV

>member
-1 MKKLNKKRVALLTAC
+1 MRNLNKKKIALLTAC
-16 VVSAVAHMGF
+16 VVSAVGHMAF
-26 AAEAEDMDAYEGAD
+26 AAEADNYDEYSGAD
-40 YVVTATKTQI
+40 YVVTATKTQL
-50 EKKEVPVAV
+50 EKKEVPQSV

-67 KDLGAYSVQDA
+67 KELGAYSVQDA
-78 LRLAAN
+78 LRLAN
-84 VDVQDNGMT
+84 NIDVQDNGMT

-106 TLILI
+106 TLILV

-140 IEVIRGNGSALYGS
+140 IEIIRSNGSALYGS
-154 DAMGGVINI
+154 DAIGGVINI
-163 ITKKATTPSI
+163 ITKKSTTPSI

-193 KQGKLSLKLGGGI
+193 KQGKLSLKIGGAI
-206 EKVRKIDS
+206 EKVRKLDS
-214 GVYKSYSKDSRTGK
+214 GVYKNYSKNTTTGAV
-228 ITSTDASS
+228 TSTDASS

-249 LNYAFD
+249 LSYAFD

-275 WNSMGTDYTNTGTM
+275 WNSMATDYTETQMTTLLG
-289 APFLTKQ
+289 FLRKQ
-296 AAPAA
+296 AIAGGAPAA
-301 LKAML
+301 MVNSQAFVK
-306 TKPIADGGKFGLT
+306 GLLNK
-319 EGTPRYTAMYNAMY
+319 GYTMEQLNA
-333 DEFYAQMLESMKE
+333 SMPDPTTIK
-346 KYGDM
+346 
-351 ALPVKYPMLSSH
+351 KYPQLSSH
-363 FYDNNRSDYSLG
+363 FYDNTRSDYSLG

-391 SELRKEN
+391 SELRKDN
-398 TSWYKNLNTNATK
+398 TSWYKNLNTNADK
-411 FVDFDMNNYKQLVVE
+411 FVDFDQNNYKQLVVE

-434 DSNTLTFGAEY
+434 DNNTLTFGAEY
-445 KKDTMNG
+445 KKDIMNG
-452 THLQGRGSGV
+452 THLKGRGTDQ
-462 HDITVNGKSK
+462 HDVTVNGKSK

-482 AVYLQDE
+482 AVYLQNE
-489 LKVGDKLLLI
+489 WKIGDKLLLI

-525 ENARLKANWGKGY
+525 ENARVKANWGKGY

-544 ELYAQMEKVGMAPMP
+544 ELYSQMEKVGMAPMP

-580 EAEKGKTTGKV
+580 EAEKGKVSGKV
-591 TYYHNK
+591 TYYQNK

-608 PVKLAQNIIWSEYIN
+608 PDKLAQNIIWSKYIN
-623 RGEVEIS
+623 RGEVEIK

-636 GYNFDEHWSLR
+636 GYNFDEHWSVR
-647 GVYNYMDAKDLQ
+647 GVYNYLDAKDLET
-659 SGERLAY
+659 GDRLAY
-666 RARHNGLVQLTYTDA
+666 RARHNGLIQLTYTDA

-691 NRYYFNYHQT
+691 NRYYFNYHQSNT
-701 NSEGYQNDY
+701 DGYQQDY

>member
-1 MKKLNKKRVALLTAC
+1 MRNLNKKKIALLTAC
-16 VVSAVAHMGF
+16 VVSAVGHMAF
-26 AAEAEDMDAYEGAD
+26 AAEADNYDEYSGAD
-40 YVVTATKTQI
+40 YVVTATKTQL
-50 EKKEVPVAV
+50 EKKEVPQSV

-67 KDLGAYSVQDA
+67 KELGAYSVQDA
-78 LRLAAN
+78 LRLAN
-84 VDVQDNGMT
+84 NIDVQDNGMT
-93 GNQVQLRGNSTMH
+93 GNQVQMRGNSTMH
-106 TLILI
+106 TLILV

-140 IEVIRGNGSALYGS
+140 IEIIRSNGSALYGS
-154 DAMGGVINI
+154 DAIGGVINI
-163 ITKKATTPSI
+163 ITKKSTTPSI

-193 KQGKLSLKLGGGI
+193 KQGKLSLKIGGGI
-206 EKVRKIDS
+206 EKVRKLDS
-214 GVYKSYSKDSRTGK
+214 GVYKNYSKNKTTGAV
-228 ITSTDASS
+228 TSTDASS

-249 LNYAFD
+249 LRYAFD

-275 WNSMGTDYTNTGTM
+275 WNSMATDYTETQMTTLLG
-289 APFLTKQ
+289 FLRKQ
-296 AAPAA
+296 AIAGGAPAA
-301 LKAML
+301 MVNSQAFVK
-306 TKPIADGGKFGLT
+306 GLLNK
-319 EGTPRYTAMYNAMY
+319 GYTMEQLNA
-333 DEFYAQMLESMKE
+333 SMPDPTTIK
-346 KYGDM
+346 
-351 ALPVKYPMLSSH
+351 KYPQLSSH
-363 FYDNNRSDYSLG
+363 FYDNTRSDYSLG

-391 SELRKEN
+391 SELRKDN
-398 TSWYKNLNTNATK
+398 TSWYKNLNTNADK
-411 FVDFDMNNYKQLVVE
+411 FVDFDQNNYKQLVVE

-434 DSNTLTFGAEY
+434 DNNTLTFGAEY
-445 KKDTMNG
+445 KKDIMNG
-452 THLQGRGSGV
+452 THLKGRGTDQ
-462 HDITVNGKSK
+462 HDVTVNGKSK

-482 AVYLQDE
+482 AVYLQNE
-489 LKVGDKLLLI
+489 WKIGDKLLLI

-525 ENARLKANWGKGY
+525 ENARVKANWGKGY

-544 ELYAQMEKVGMAPMP
+544 ELYSQMEKVGMAPMP

-580 EAEKGKTTGKV
+580 EAEKGKVSGKV
-591 TYYHNK
+591 TYYQNK

-608 PVKLAQNIIWSEYIN
+608 PDKLAQNIIWSEYIN
-623 RGEVEIS
+623 RGEVEIK

-636 GYNFDEHWSLR
+636 GYNFDEHWSVR
-647 GVYNYMDAKDLQ
+647 GVYNYLDAKDLET
-659 SGERLAY
+659 GDRLAY
-666 RARHNGLVQLTYTDA
+666 RARHNGLIQLTYTDA

-691 NRYYFNYHQT
+691 NRYYFNYHQSNT
-701 NSEGYQNDY
+701 DGYQQDY
-710 SYSTTGLIV
+710 SYSTTGLTV

>member
-1 MKKLNKKRVALLTAC
+1 MRNLNKKKIALLTAC
-16 VVSAVAHMGF
+16 VVSAVGHMAF
-26 AAEAEDMDAYEGAD
+26 AAEADNYDEYSGAD
-40 YVVTATKTQI
+40 YVVTATKTQL
-50 EKKEVPVAV
+50 EKKEVPQSV

-78 LRLAAN
+78 LRLADN
-84 VDVQDNGMT
+84 IDVQDNGMT
-93 GNQVQLRGNSTMH
+93 GNQVQMRGNSTMH
-106 TLILI
+106 TLILV

-140 IEVIRGNGSALYGS
+140 IEIIRSNGSALYGS
-154 DAMGGVINI
+154 DAIGGVINI
-163 ITKKATTPSI
+163 ITKKSTTPSI

-193 KQGKLSLKLGGGI
+193 KQGKLSLKIGGGI
-206 EKVRKIDS
+206 EKVRKLDS
-214 GVYKSYSKDSRTGK
+214 GVYKNYSKNKTTGAV
-228 ITSTDASS
+228 TSTDASS

-249 LNYAFD
+249 LSYAFD

-275 WNSMGTDYTNTGTM
+275 WNSMATDYTETQMTTLLG
-289 APFLTKQ
+289 FLRKQ
-296 AAPAA
+296 AIAGGAPAVMVNSQA
-301 LKAML
+301 FVNGLLK
-306 TKPIADGGKFGLT
+306 KG
-319 EGTPRYTAMYNAMY
+319 YTMEQLNA
-333 DEFYAQMLESMKE
+333 SMPDPTTIK
-346 KYGDM
+346 
-351 ALPVKYPMLSSH
+351 KYPQLSSH
-363 FYDNNRSDYSLG
+363 FYDNTRSDYSLG

-391 SELRKEN
+391 SELRKDN
-398 TSWYKNLNTNATK
+398 TSWYKNLNTNADK
-411 FVDFDMNNYKQLVVE
+411 FVDFDQNNYKQLVVE

-434 DSNTLTFGAEY
+434 DNNTLTFGAEY
-445 KKDTMNG
+445 KKDIMNG
-452 THLQGRGSGV
+452 THLKGRGTDQ
-462 HDITVNGKSK
+462 HDVTVNGKSK

-482 AVYLQDE
+482 AVYLQNE
-489 LKVGDKLLLI
+489 WKIGDKLLLI

-525 ENARLKANWGKGY
+525 ENARVKANWGKGY

-544 ELYAQMEKVGMAPMP
+544 ELYSQMEKVGMAPMP

-566 DLQPEESTNFDFGF
+566 NLQPEESTNFDFGF
-580 EAEKGKTTGKV
+580 EAEKGKVNGKV

-608 PVKLAQNIIWSEYIN
+608 PDKLAQNIIWSEYIN
-623 RGEVEIS
+623 RGEVEIK

-636 GYNFDEHWSLR
+636 GYNFDEHWSVR
-647 GVYNYMDAKDLQ
+647 GVYNYLDAKDLET
-659 SGERLAY
+659 GDRLAY
-666 RARHNGLVQLTYTDA
+666 RARHNGLLQLTYTDA

-691 NRYYFNYHQT
+691 NRYYFNYHQSNT
-701 NSEGYQNDY
+701 DGYQQDY
-710 SYSTTGLIV
+710 SYSTTGLTV

>member
-1 MKKLNKKRVALLTAC
+1 MRNLNKKKIALLTAC
-16 VVSAVAHMGF
+16 VVSAVGHMAF
-26 AAEAEDMDAYEGAD
+26 AAEADNYDEYSGAD

-50 EKKEVPVAV
+50 EKKEVPQSV

-67 KDLGAYSVQDA
+67 KELGAYSVQDA
-78 LRLAAN
+78 LRLAN
-84 VDVQDNGMT
+84 NIDVQDNGMT
-93 GNQVQLRGNSTMH
+93 GNQVQMRGNSTMH
-106 TLILI
+106 TLILV

-118 ENTQSSQNAYELKR
+118 ENTQSSKNAYELKR

-140 IEVIRGNGSALYGS
+140 IEIIRSNGSALYGS
-154 DAMGGVINI
+154 DAIGGVINI
-163 ITKKATTPSI
+163 ITKKSTTPSI

-182 DEATSFMYSSG
+182 DEASSFLYSSG

-206 EKVRKIDS
+206 EKIRKIDS
-214 GVYKSYSKDSRTGK
+214 GVYKSYSKNSNTGV
-228 ITSTDASS
+228 INSTDAST

-275 WNSMGTDYTNTGTM
+275 WNSIATDYTETQMTTLLGFIRKNAIAGG
-289 APFLTKQ
+289 
-296 AAPAA
+296 APAA
-301 LKAML
+301 VVNSQVFIDRLLAQ
-306 TKPIADGGKFGLT
+306 G
-319 EGTPRYTAMYNAMY
+319 YTMEQLNA
-333 DEFYAQMLESMKE
+333 SMP
-346 KYGDM
+346 D
-351 ALPVKYPMLSSH
+351 PTTIQKYPQISSH

-391 SELRKEN
+391 SELRKDN
-398 TSWYKNLNTNATK
+398 TSWYKNLNTNTDK
-411 FVDFDMNNYKQLVVE
+411 FVDFDQNNYKQLVVE

-434 DSNTLTFGAEY
+434 ENNTLTFGAEY
-445 KKDTMNG
+445 KKDIMNG
-452 THLQGRGSGV
+452 THLKGRGSDL
-462 HDITVNGKSK
+462 HDVTINGKSK
-472 TSSEVSSETA
+472 ASSEVSSETA
-482 AVYLQDE
+482 ALYLQNE
-489 LKVGDKLLLI
+489 WKIGDKLLLI

-525 ENARLKANWGKGY
+525 ENARVKANWGKGY

-544 ELYAQMEKVGMAPMP
+544 ELYSQMEKVGMAPMP

-580 EAEKGKTTGKV
+580 EAEKGKVSGKV
-591 TYYHNK
+591 SYYHNK

-608 PVKLAQNIIWSEYIN
+608 PDKLAQNIIWSEYIN
-623 RGEVEIS
+623 RGEVEIK
-630 GLESEI
+630 GMESEI
-636 GYNFDEHWSLR
+636 GYNFDEHWSVR
-647 GVYNYMDAKDLQ
+647 GVYNYLDAKDLET
-659 SGERLAY
+659 GDRLAY
-666 RARHNGLVQLTYTDA
+666 RARHNGLLQLTYTDA

-691 NRYYFNYHQT
+691 NRYYFNYHQSNT
-701 NSEGYQNDY
+701 DGYQQDY
-710 SYSTTGLIV
+710 SYSTTGLTV

>member
-1 MKKLNKKRVALLTAC
+1 MRNLNKKKIALLTAC
-16 VVSAVAHMGF
+16 VVSAVGHMAF
-26 AAEAEDMDAYEGAD
+26 AAEADNYDEYSGAD
-40 YVVTATKTQI
+40 YVVTATKTQL
-50 EKKEVPVAV
+50 EKKEVSQSV

-67 KDLGAYSVQDA
+67 KELGAYSVQDA
-78 LRLAAN
+78 LRLAN
-84 VDVQDNGMT
+84 NIDVQDNGMT
-93 GNQVQLRGNSTMH
+93 GNQVQMRGNSTMH
-106 TLILI
+106 TLILV

-118 ENTQSSQNAYELKR
+118 ENTQSSKNAYELKR

-140 IEVIRGNGSALYGS
+140 IEIIRSNGSALYGS
-154 DAMGGVINI
+154 DAIGGVINI
-163 ITKKATTPSI
+163 ITKKSTTPSI

-193 KQGKLSLKLGGGI
+193 RQGKLSLKIGGGI
-206 EKVRKIDS
+206 EKVRKLDS
-214 GVYKSYSKDSRTGK
+214 GVYKSYSKNTKTGAV
-228 ITSTDASS
+228 TSTDASS

-249 LNYAFD
+249 LSYAFD

-275 WNSMGTDYTNTGTM
+275 WNSMATDYTETQMTTM
-289 APFLTKQ
+289 LAFLRKN
-296 AAPAA
+296 AIAGGAPAA
-301 LKAML
+301 VVNSQAFIDKLLAK
-306 TKPIADGGKFGLT
+306 G
-319 EGTPRYTAMYNAMY
+319 YTMEQLNA
-333 DEFYAQMLESMKE
+333 SMPDPTTIK
-346 KYGDM
+346 
-351 ALPVKYPMLSSH
+351 KYPQISSH
-363 FYDNNRSDYSLG
+363 FYNNTRSDYSLG

-391 SELRKEN
+391 SELRKDN
-398 TSWYKNLNTNATK
+398 TSWYKNLNTNADK
-411 FVDFDMNNYKQLVVE
+411 FVDFDQNNYKQLVVE

-434 DSNTLTFGAEY
+434 DNNTLTFGAEY
-445 KKDTMNG
+445 KKDIMNG
-452 THLQGRGSGV
+452 THLKGRGTDQ
-462 HDITVNGKSK
+462 HDVTVNGKSK

-482 AVYLQDE
+482 AVYLQNE
-489 LKVGDKLLLI
+489 WKIGDKLLLI

-525 ENARLKANWGKGY
+525 ENARVKANWGKGY

-544 ELYAQMEKVGMAPMP
+544 ELYSQMEKVGMAPMP

-580 EAEKGKTTGKV
+580 EAEKGKVSGKV
-591 TYYHNK
+591 TYYQNK

-608 PVKLAQNIIWSEYIN
+608 PDKLAQNIIWSKYIN
-623 RGEVEIS
+623 RGEVEIK

-636 GYNFDEHWSLR
+636 GYNFDEHWSVR
-647 GVYNYMDAKDLQ
+647 GVYNYLDAKDLEN
-659 SGERLAY
+659 GDRLAY
-666 RARHNGLVQLTYTDA
+666 RARHNGLIQLTYTDA

-691 NRYYFNYHQT
+691 NRYYFNYHQSNT
-701 NSEGYQNDY
+701 DGYQQDY
-710 SYSTTGLIV
+710 SYSTTGLTV

>member
-1 MKKLNKKRVALLTAC
+1 MRNLNKKKIALLTAC
-16 VVSAVAHMGF
+16 VVSAVGHMAF
-26 AAEAEDMDAYEGAD
+26 AAEADNYDEYSGAD
-40 YVVTATKTQI
+40 YVVTATKTQL
-50 EKKEVPVAV
+50 EKKEVPQSV

-67 KDLGAYSVQDA
+67 KELGAYSVQDA
-78 LRLAAN
+78 LRLAN
-84 VDVQDNGMT
+84 NIDVQDNGMT
-93 GNQVQLRGNSTMH
+93 GNQVQMRGNSTMH
-106 TLILI
+106 TLILV

-140 IEVIRGNGSALYGS
+140 IEIIRSNGSALYGS
-154 DAMGGVINI
+154 DAIGGVINI
-163 ITKKATTPSI
+163 IPKKSTTPSI

-193 KQGKLSLKLGGGI
+193 KQGKLSLKIGGGI
-206 EKVRKIDS
+206 EKVRKLDS
-214 GVYKSYSKDSRTGK
+214 GVYKNYSKNTMTGAV
-228 ITSTDASS
+228 TSTDASS

-249 LNYAFD
+249 LSYAFD
-255 DNHSLDFD
+255 NNHSLDFD

-275 WNSMGTDYTNTGTM
+275 WNSMATDYTETQMTTLLG
-289 APFLTKQ
+289 FLRKQ
-296 AAPAA
+296 AIAGGAPAA
-301 LKAML
+301 MVNSQVFVNGLLK
-306 TKPIADGGKFGLT
+306 KG
-319 EGTPRYTAMYNAMY
+319 YTMEQLNA
-333 DEFYAQMLESMKE
+333 SMPDPTTIK
-346 KYGDM
+346 
-351 ALPVKYPMLSSH
+351 KYPQLSSH
-363 FYDNNRSDYSLG
+363 FYDNTRSDYSLG

-391 SELRKEN
+391 SELRKDN
-398 TSWYKNLNTNATK
+398 TSWYKNLNTNADK
-411 FVDFDMNNYKQLVVE
+411 FVDFDQNNYKQLVVE

-434 DSNTLTFGAEY
+434 DNNTLTFGAEY
-445 KKDTMNG
+445 KKDIMNG
-452 THLQGRGSGV
+452 THLKGRGTDQ
-462 HDITVNGKSK
+462 HDVTVNGKSK

-482 AVYLQDE
+482 AVYLQNE
-489 LKVGDKLLLI
+489 WKIGDKLLLI

-525 ENARLKANWGKGY
+525 ENARVKANWGKGY
-538 RAPTLY
+538 HAPTLY
-544 ELYAQMEKVGMAPMP
+544 ELYSQMEKVGMAPMP

-580 EAEKGKTTGKV
+580 EAEKGKVNGKV

-608 PVKLAQNIIWSEYIN
+608 PDKLAQNIIWSKYIN
-623 RGEVEIS
+623 RGEVEIK

-636 GYNFDEHWSLR
+636 GYNFDEHWSVR
-647 GVYNYMDAKDLQ
+647 GVYNYLDAKDLET
-659 SGERLAY
+659 GDRLAY
-666 RARHNGLVQLTYTDA
+666 RARHNGLIQLTYTDA

-691 NRYYFNYHQT
+691 NRYYFNYHQSNT
-701 NSEGYQNDY
+701 DGYQQDY
-710 SYSTTGLIV
+710 SYSTTGLTV

>member
-1 MKKLNKKRVALLTAC
+1 MRNLNKKKIALLTAC
-16 VVSAVAHMGF
+16 VVSAVGHMAF
-26 AAEAEDMDAYEGAD
+26 AAEADNYDEYSGAD
-40 YVVTATKTQI
+40 YVVTATKTQL
-50 EKKEVPVAV
+50 EKKEVPQSV

-67 KDLGAYSVQDA
+67 KELGAYSVQDA
-78 LRLAAN
+78 LRLAN
-84 VDVQDNGMT
+84 NIDVQDNGMT

-106 TLILI
+106 TLILV

-140 IEVIRGNGSALYGS
+140 IEIIRSNGSALYGS
-154 DAMGGVINI
+154 DAIGGVINI
-163 ITKKATTPSI
+163 ITKKSTTPSI

-193 KQGKLSLKLGGGI
+193 KQGKLSLKIGGGI
-206 EKVRKIDS
+206 EKVRKLDS
-214 GVYKSYSKDSRTGK
+214 GVYKNYSKNTTTGAV
-228 ITSTDASS
+228 TSTDASS

-249 LNYAFD
+249 LSYAFD

-275 WNSMGTDYTNTGTM
+275 WNSMATDYTETQMTTLLG
-289 APFLTKQ
+289 FLRKQ
-296 AAPAA
+296 AIAGGAPAA
-301 LKAML
+301 MVNSQAFVK
-306 TKPIADGGKFGLT
+306 GLLNK
-319 EGTPRYTAMYNAMY
+319 GYTMEQLNA
-333 DEFYAQMLESMKE
+333 SMPDPTTIK
-346 KYGDM
+346 
-351 ALPVKYPMLSSH
+351 KYPQLSSH
-363 FYDNNRSDYSLG
+363 FYDNTRSDYSLG

-391 SELRKEN
+391 SELRKDN
-398 TSWYKNLNTNATK
+398 TSWYKNLNTNADK
-411 FVDFDMNNYKQLVVE
+411 FVDFDQNNYKQLVVE

-434 DSNTLTFGAEY
+434 DNNTLTFGAEY
-445 KKDTMNG
+445 KKDIMNG
-452 THLQGRGSGV
+452 THLKGRGTDQ
-462 HDITVNGKSK
+462 HDVTVNGKSK

-482 AVYLQDE
+482 AVYLQNE
-489 LKVGDKLLLI
+489 WKIGDKLLLI

-525 ENARLKANWGKGY
+525 ENARVKANWGKGY

-544 ELYAQMEKVGMAPMP
+544 ELYSQMEKVGMAPMP

-580 EAEKGKTTGKV
+580 EAEKGKVSGKV
-591 TYYHNK
+591 TYYQNK

-608 PVKLAQNIIWSEYIN
+608 PDKLAQNIIWSKYIN
-623 RGEVEIS
+623 RGEVEIK

-636 GYNFDEHWSLR
+636 GYNFDEHWSVR
-647 GVYNYMDAKDLQ
+647 GVYNYLDAKDLET
-659 SGERLAY
+659 GDRLAY
-666 RARHNGLVQLTYTDA
+666 RARHNGLIQLTYTDA
-681 KENPLTVNLY
+681 EEHPLTVNLY
-691 NRYYFNYHQT
+691 NRYYFNYHQSNT
-701 NSEGYQNDY
+701 DGYQQDY

>member
-1 MKKLNKKRVALLTAC
+1 MRNLNKKKIALLTAC
-16 VVSAVAHMGF
+16 VVSAIGHMAF
-26 AAEAEDMDAYEGAD
+26 AAEADNYDEYSGAD
-40 YVVTATKTQI
+40 YVVTATKTQL
-50 EKKEVPVAV
+50 EKKEVPQSV

-67 KDLGAYSVQDA
+67 KELGAYSVQDA
-78 LRLAAN
+78 LRLAN
-84 VDVQDNGMT
+84 NIDVQDNGMT
-93 GNQVQLRGNSTMH
+93 GNQVQMRGNSTMH
-106 TLILI
+106 TLILV

-118 ENTQSSQNAYELKR
+118 ENTQSSKNAYELKR

-140 IEVIRGNGSALYGS
+140 IEIIRSNGSALYGS
-154 DAMGGVINI
+154 DAIGGVINI
-163 ITKKATTPSI
+163 ITKKSTTPSI

-193 KQGKLSLKLGGGI
+193 RQGKLSLKIGGGI
-206 EKVRKIDS
+206 EKVRKLDS
-214 GVYKSYSKDSRTGK
+214 GVYKSYSKNTKTGAV
-228 ITSTDASS
+228 TSTDASS

-249 LNYAFD
+249 LSYAFD

-275 WNSMGTDYTNTGTM
+275 WNSMATDYTETQMTTM
-289 APFLTKQ
+289 LAFLRKN
-296 AAPAA
+296 AIAGGAPAA
-301 LKAML
+301 VVNSQAFIDKLLAK
-306 TKPIADGGKFGLT
+306 G
-319 EGTPRYTAMYNAMY
+319 YTMEQLNA
-333 DEFYAQMLESMKE
+333 SMPDPTTIK
-346 KYGDM
+346 
-351 ALPVKYPMLSSH
+351 KYPQISSH
-363 FYDNNRSDYSLG
+363 FYNNTRSDYSLG

-391 SELRKEN
+391 SELRKDN
-398 TSWYKNLNTNATK
+398 TSWYKNLNTNADK
-411 FVDFDMNNYKQLVVE
+411 FVDFDQNNYKQLVVE

-434 DSNTLTFGAEY
+434 DNNTLTFGAEY
-445 KKDTMNG
+445 KKDIMNG
-452 THLQGRGSGV
+452 THLKGRGTDQ
-462 HDITVNGKSK
+462 HDVTVNGKSK
-472 TSSEVSSETA
+472 ASSEVSSETA
-482 AVYLQDE
+482 AVYLQNE
-489 LKVGDKLLLI
+489 WKIGDKLLLI

-525 ENARLKANWGKGY
+525 ENARVKANWGKGY

-544 ELYAQMEKVGMAPMP
+544 ELYSQMEKVGMAPMP

-566 DLQPEESTNFDFGF
+566 NLQPEESTNFDFGF
-580 EAEKGKTTGKV
+580 EAEKGKVSGKV
-591 TYYHNK
+591 SYYHNK

-608 PVKLAQNIIWSEYIN
+608 PDKLAQNIIWSEYIN
-623 RGEVEIS
+623 RGEVEIK

-636 GYNFDEHWSLR
+636 GYNFDEHWSVR
-647 GVYNYMDAKDLQ
+647 GVYNYLDAKDLET
-659 SGERLAY
+659 GDRLAY
-666 RARHNGLVQLTYTDA
+666 RARHNGLLQLTYTDA

-691 NRYYFNYHQT
+691 NRYYFNYHQSNT
-701 NSEGYQNDY
+701 DGYQQDY
-710 SYSTTGLIV
+710 SYSTTGLTV

>member
-1 MKKLNKKRVALLTAC
+1 MRNLNKKKIALLTAC
-16 VVSAVAHMGF
+16 VVSAVGHMAF
-26 AAEAEDMDAYEGAD
+26 AAEADDYDEYSGAD
-40 YVVTATKTQI
+40 YVVTATKTQL
-50 EKKEVPVAV
+50 EKKEVPQSV

-67 KDLGAYSVQDA
+67 KELGAYSVQDA
-78 LRLAAN
+78 LRLAN
-84 VDVQDNGMT
+84 NIDVQDNGMT

-106 TLILI
+106 TLILV

-140 IEVIRGNGSALYGS
+140 IEIIRSNGSALYGS
-154 DAMGGVINI
+154 DAIGGVINI
-163 ITKKATTPSI
+163 ITKKSTTPSI

-193 KQGKLSLKLGGGI
+193 KQGKLSLKIGGGI
-206 EKVRKIDS
+206 EKVRKLDS
-214 GVYKSYSKDSRTGK
+214 GVYKNYSKNTTTGAV
-228 ITSTDASS
+228 TSTDASS

-249 LNYAFD
+249 LSYAFD

-275 WNSMGTDYTNTGTM
+275 WNNMATDYTETQMTTLLG
-289 APFLTKQ
+289 FLRKQ
-296 AAPAA
+296 AIAGGAPAA
-301 LKAML
+301 MVNSQAFVK
-306 TKPIADGGKFGLT
+306 GLLNK
-319 EGTPRYTAMYNAMY
+319 GYTMEQLNA
-333 DEFYAQMLESMKE
+333 SMPDPTTIK
-346 KYGDM
+346 
-351 ALPVKYPMLSSH
+351 KYPQLSSH
-363 FYDNNRSDYSLG
+363 FYDNTRSDYSLG

-391 SELRKEN
+391 SELRKDN
-398 TSWYKNLNTNATK
+398 TSWYKNLNTNADK
-411 FVDFDMNNYKQLVVE
+411 FVDFDQNNYKQLVVE

-434 DSNTLTFGAEY
+434 DNNTLTFGAEY
-445 KKDTMNG
+445 KKDIMNG
-452 THLQGRGSGV
+452 THLKGRGTDQ
-462 HDITVNGKSK
+462 HDVTVNGKSK

-482 AVYLQDE
+482 AVYLQNE
-489 LKVGDKLLLI
+489 WKIGDKLLLI

-525 ENARLKANWGKGY
+525 ENARVKANWGKGY

-544 ELYAQMEKVGMAPMP
+544 ELYSQMEKVGMAPMP

-580 EAEKGKTTGKV
+580 EAEKGKVSGKV
-591 TYYHNK
+591 TYYQNK
-597 IKNMIDGGDYD
+597 IKNMIDDGDYD
-608 PVKLAQNIIWSEYIN
+608 PDKLAQNIIWSEYIN
-623 RGEVEIS
+623 RGEVEIK

-636 GYNFDEHWSLR
+636 GYNFDEHWSVR
-647 GVYNYMDAKDLQ
+647 GVYNYLDAKDLET
-659 SGERLAY
+659 GDRLAY
-666 RARHNGLVQLTYTDA
+666 RARHNGLIQLTYTDA

-691 NRYYFNYHQT
+691 NRYYFNYHQSNT
-701 NSEGYQNDY
+701 DGYQQDY
-710 SYSTTGLIV
+710 SYSTTGLTV

>member
-1 MKKLNKKRVALLTAC
+1 MRNLNKKKIALLTAC
-16 VVSAVAHMGF
+16 VVSAVGHMAF
-26 AAEAEDMDAYEGAD
+26 AAEADNYDEYSGAD
-40 YVVTATKTQI
+40 YVVTATKTQL
-50 EKKEVPVAV
+50 EKKEVPQSV

-67 KDLGAYSVQDA
+67 KELGAYSVQDA
-78 LRLAAN
+78 LRLAN
-84 VDVQDNGMT
+84 NIDVQDNGMT
-93 GNQVQLRGNSTMH
+93 GNQVQMRGNSTMH
-106 TLILI
+106 TLILV

-118 ENTQSSQNAYELKR
+118 ENTQSSKNAYELKR

-140 IEVIRGNGSALYGS
+140 IEIIRSNGSALYGS
-154 DAMGGVINI
+154 DAIGGVINI
-163 ITKKATTPSI
+163 ITKKSTTPSI

-193 KQGKLSLKLGGGI
+193 KQGKLSLKIGGGI
-206 EKVRKIDS
+206 EKVRKLDS
-214 GVYKSYSKDSRTGK
+214 GVYKNYSKNTTTGAV
-228 ITSTDASS
+228 TSTDANS

-249 LNYAFD
+249 LSYAFD

-275 WNSMGTDYTNTGTM
+275 WSSMATDYTETQMTTLLG
-289 APFLTKQ
+289 FLRKQ
-296 AAPAA
+296 AIAGGAPAA
-301 LKAML
+301 MVNSQVFVNGLLK
-306 TKPIADGGKFGLT
+306 KG
-319 EGTPRYTAMYNAMY
+319 YTMEQLNA
-333 DEFYAQMLESMKE
+333 SMPDPTTIK
-346 KYGDM
+346 
-351 ALPVKYPMLSSH
+351 KYPQLSSH
-363 FYDNNRSDYSLG
+363 FYDNTRSDYSLG

-391 SELRKEN
+391 SELRKDN
-398 TSWYKNLNTNATK
+398 TSWYKNLNTNADK
-411 FVDFDMNNYKQLVVE
+411 FVDFDQNNYKQLVVE

-434 DSNTLTFGAEY
+434 DNNTLTFGAEY
-445 KKDTMNG
+445 KKDIMNG
-452 THLQGRGSGV
+452 THLKGRGTDQ
-462 HDITVNGKSK
+462 HDVTVNGKSK
-472 TSSEVSSETA
+472 ISSEVSSETA
-482 AVYLQDE
+482 AVYLQNE
-489 LKVGDKLLLI
+489 WKIGDKLLLI
-499 PAVRIDHHDSF
+499 TAVRIDHHDSF

-525 ENARLKANWGKGY
+525 ENARVKANWGKGY

-544 ELYAQMEKVGMAPMP
+544 ELYSQMEKVGMAPMP

-566 DLQPEESTNFDFGF
+566 DLQPEASTNFDFGF
-580 EAEKGKTTGKV
+580 EAEKGKVNGKV

-608 PVKLAQNIIWSEYIN
+608 PDKLAQNIIWSKYIN
-623 RGEVEIS
+623 RGEVEIK

-636 GYNFDEHWSLR
+636 GYNFDEHWSVR
-647 GVYNYMDAKDLQ
+647 GVYNYLDAKDLET
-659 SGERLAY
+659 GDRLAY
-666 RARHNGLVQLTYTDA
+666 RARHNGLIQLTYTDA

-691 NRYYFNYHQT
+691 NRYYFNYHQSNT
-701 NSEGYQNDY
+701 DGYQQDY
-710 SYSTTGLIV
+710 SYSTTGLTV

>member
-1 MKKLNKKRVALLTAC
+1 MRNLNKKKIALLTAC
-16 VVSAVAHMGF
+16 VVSAVGHMAF
-26 AAEAEDMDAYEGAD
+26 AAEADNYDEYSGAD
-40 YVVTATKTQI
+40 YVVTATKTQL
-50 EKKEVPVAV
+50 EKKEVPQSV

-67 KDLGAYSVQDA
+67 KELGAYSVQDA
-78 LRLAAN
+78 LRLAN
-84 VDVQDNGMT
+84 NIDVQDNGMT
-93 GNQVQLRGNSTMH
+93 GNQVQMRGNSTMH
-106 TLILI
+106 TLILV

-118 ENTQSSQNAYELKR
+118 ENTQSSKNAYELKR

-140 IEVIRGNGSALYGS
+140 IEIIRSNGSALYGS
-154 DAMGGVINI
+154 DAIGGVINI
-163 ITKKATTPSI
+163 ITKKSTTPSI

-193 KQGKLSLKLGGGI
+193 RQGKLSLKIGGGI
-206 EKVRKIDS
+206 EKVRKLDS
-214 GVYKSYSKDSRTGK
+214 GVYKSYSKNTKTGAV
-228 ITSTDASS
+228 TSTDASS

-249 LNYAFD
+249 LSYAFD

-275 WNSMGTDYTNTGTM
+275 WNSMATDYTETQMTTM
-289 APFLTKQ
+289 LAFLRKN
-296 AAPAA
+296 AIAGGAPAA
-301 LKAML
+301 VVNSQAFIDKLLAK
-306 TKPIADGGKFGLT
+306 G
-319 EGTPRYTAMYNAMY
+319 YTMEQLNA
-333 DEFYAQMLESMKE
+333 SMPDPTTIK
-346 KYGDM
+346 
-351 ALPVKYPMLSSH
+351 KYPQISSH
-363 FYDNNRSDYSLG
+363 FYNNTRSDYSLG

-391 SELRKEN
+391 SELRKDN
-398 TSWYKNLNTNATK
+398 TSWYKNLNTNADK
-411 FVDFDMNNYKQLVVE
+411 FVDFDQNNYKQLVVE

-434 DSNTLTFGAEY
+434 DNNTLTFGAEY
-445 KKDTMNG
+445 KKDIMNG
-452 THLQGRGSGV
+452 THLKGRGTDQ
-462 HDITVNGKSK
+462 HDVTVNGKSK

-482 AVYLQDE
+482 AVYLQNE
-489 LKVGDKLLLI
+489 WKIGDKLLLI

-525 ENARLKANWGKGY
+525 ENARVKANWGKGY

-544 ELYAQMEKVGMAPMP
+544 ELYSQMEKVGMAPMP

-566 DLQPEESTNFDFGF
+566 DLQPEKSTNFDFGF
-580 EAEKGKTTGKV
+580 EAEKGKVSGKV
-591 TYYHNK
+591 SYYQNK

-608 PVKLAQNIIWSEYIN
+608 PDKLAQNIIWSKYIN
-623 RGEVEIS
+623 RGEVEIK

-636 GYNFDEHWSLR
+636 GYNFDEHWSVR
-647 GVYNYMDAKDLQ
+647 GVYNYLDAKDLEN
-659 SGERLAY
+659 GDRLAY
-666 RARHNGLVQLTYTDA
+666 RARHNGLIQLTYTDA

-691 NRYYFNYHQT
+691 NRYYFNYHQSNT
-701 NSEGYQNDY
+701 DGYQQDY
-710 SYSTTGLIV
+710 SYSTTGLTV

-748 YSIDGR
+748 YTIDGR

>member
-1 MKKLNKKRVALLTAC
+1 MRNLNKKKIALLTAC
-16 VVSAVAHMGF
+16 VVSAVGHMAF
-26 AAEAEDMDAYEGAD
+26 AAEADNYDEYSGAD
-40 YVVTATKTQI
+40 YVVTATKTQL
-50 EKKEVPVAV
+50 EKKEVPQSV

-67 KDLGAYSVQDA
+67 KELGAYSVQDA
-78 LRLAAN
+78 LRLAN
-84 VDVQDNGMT
+84 NIDVQDNGMT
-93 GNQVQLRGNSTMH
+93 GNQVQMRGNSTMH
-106 TLILI
+106 TLILV

-118 ENTQSSQNAYELKR
+118 ENTQSSKNAYELKR

-140 IEVIRGNGSALYGS
+140 IEIIRSNGSALYGS
-154 DAMGGVINI
+154 DAIGGVINI
-163 ITKKATTPSI
+163 ITKKSTTPSI

-193 KQGKLSLKLGGGI
+193 RQGKLSLKIGGGI
-206 EKVRKIDS
+206 EKVRKLDS
-214 GVYKSYSKDSRTGK
+214 GVYKSYSKNTKTGAV
-228 ITSTDASS
+228 TSTDASS

-249 LNYAFD
+249 LSYAFD

-275 WNSMGTDYTNTGTM
+275 WNSMATDYTETQMTTM
-289 APFLTKQ
+289 LAFLRKN
-296 AAPAA
+296 AIAGGAPAA
-301 LKAML
+301 VVNSQAFIDKLLAK
-306 TKPIADGGKFGLT
+306 G
-319 EGTPRYTAMYNAMY
+319 YTMEQLNA
-333 DEFYAQMLESMKE
+333 SMPDPTTIK
-346 KYGDM
+346 
-351 ALPVKYPMLSSH
+351 KYPQISSH
-363 FYDNNRSDYSLG
+363 FYNNTRSDYSLG

-391 SELRKEN
+391 SELRKDN
-398 TSWYKNLNTNATK
+398 TSWYKNLNTNADK
-411 FVDFDMNNYKQLVVE
+411 FVDFDQNNYKQLVVE

-434 DSNTLTFGAEY
+434 DNNTLTFGAEY
-445 KKDTMNG
+445 KKDIMNG
-452 THLQGRGSGV
+452 THLKGRGTDQ
-462 HDITVNGKSK
+462 HDVTVNGKSK

-482 AVYLQDE
+482 AVYLQNE
-489 LKVGDKLLLI
+489 WKIGDKLLLI

-525 ENARLKANWGKGY
+525 ENARVKANWGKGY

-544 ELYAQMEKVGMAPMP
+544 ELYSQMEKVGMAPMP

-580 EAEKGKTTGKV
+580 EAEKGKVSGKV
-591 TYYHNK
+591 SYYQNK

-608 PVKLAQNIIWSEYIN
+608 PDKLAQNIIWSKYIN
-623 RGEVEIS
+623 RGEVEIK

-636 GYNFDEHWSLR
+636 GYNFDEHWSVR
-647 GVYNYMDAKDLQ
+647 GVYNYLDAKNLENGD
-659 SGERLAY
+659 RLAY
-666 RARHNGLVQLTYTDA
+666 RARHNGLIQLTYTDA

-691 NRYYFNYHQT
+691 NRYYFNYHQSNT
-701 NSEGYQNDY
+701 DGYQQDY
-710 SYSTTGLIV
+710 SYSTTGLTV
-719 SKQFNKNYRVYAGVD
+719 SKQINKNYRVYAGVD

>member
-1 MKKLNKKRVALLTAC
+1 MRNLNKKKIALLTAC
-16 VVSAVAHMGF
+16 VVSAVGHMAF
-26 AAEAEDMDAYEGAD
+26 AAEADNYDEYSGAD
-40 YVVTATKTQI
+40 YVVTATKTQL
-50 EKKEVPVAV
+50 EKKEVPQSV

-67 KDLGAYSVQDA
+67 KELGAYSVQDA
-78 LRLAAN
+78 LRLAN
-84 VDVQDNGMT
+84 NIDVQDNGMT

-106 TLILI
+106 TLILV

-140 IEVIRGNGSALYGS
+140 IEIIRSNGSALYGS
-154 DAMGGVINI
+154 DAIGGVINI
-163 ITKKATTPSI
+163 ITKKSTTPSI

-193 KQGKLSLKLGGGI
+193 KQGKLSLKIGGGI
-206 EKVRKIDS
+206 EKVRKLDS
-214 GVYKSYSKDSRTGK
+214 GVYKNYSKNTTTGAV
-228 ITSTDASS
+228 TSTDASS

-249 LNYAFD
+249 LSYAFD

-275 WNSMGTDYTNTGTM
+275 WNSMATDYTETQMTTLLG
-289 APFLTKQ
+289 FLRKQ
-296 AAPAA
+296 AIAGGAPAA
-301 LKAML
+301 MVNSQAFVK
-306 TKPIADGGKFGLT
+306 GLLNK
-319 EGTPRYTAMYNAMY
+319 GYTMEQLNA
-333 DEFYAQMLESMKE
+333 SMPNPTTIK
-346 KYGDM
+346 
-351 ALPVKYPMLSSH
+351 KYPQLSSH
-363 FYDNNRSDYSLG
+363 FYDNTRSDYSLG

-391 SELRKEN
+391 SELRKDN
-398 TSWYKNLNTNATK
+398 TSWYKNLNTNADK
-411 FVDFDMNNYKQLVVE
+411 FVDFDQNNYKQLVVE

-434 DSNTLTFGAEY
+434 DNNTLTFGAEY
-445 KKDTMNG
+445 KKDIMNG
-452 THLQGRGSGV
+452 THLKGRGTDQ
-462 HDITVNGKSK
+462 HDVTVNGKSK

-482 AVYLQDE
+482 AVYLQNE
-489 LKVGDKLLLI
+489 WKIGDKLLLI

-525 ENARLKANWGKGY
+525 ENARVKANWGKGY

-544 ELYAQMEKVGMAPMP
+544 ELYSQMEKVGMAPMP

-580 EAEKGKTTGKV
+580 EAEKGKVSGKV
-591 TYYHNK
+591 TYYQNK

-608 PVKLAQNIIWSEYIN
+608 PDKLAQNIIWSKYIN
-623 RGEVEIS
+623 RGEVEIK

-636 GYNFDEHWSLR
+636 GYNFDEHWSVR
-647 GVYNYMDAKDLQ
+647 GVYNYLDAKDLET
-659 SGERLAY
+659 GDRLAY
-666 RARHNGLVQLTYTDA
+666 RARHNGLIQLTYTDA

-691 NRYYFNYHQT
+691 NRYYFNYHQSNT
-701 NSEGYQNDY
+701 DGYQQDY